1 MNNTPH
7 FDSWLDRNDPDRER
21 KASSDPT
28 QLRPMDVALLDA
40 FCAGRDAQT
49 EQLEKSA
56 AYWYQECSAAQVK
69 QQVLEHQ
76 CEAFLKR
83 VHRWMWTSAVLAGVL
98 LVSVI
103 LWKVL

>member
-1 MNNTPH
+1 MA
-7 FDSWLDRNDPDRER
+7 DIRYSDADREWFNR
-21 KASSDPT
+21 NVPEGEPT
-28 QLRPMDVALLDA
+28 LARELGLLDA
-40 FCAGRDAQT
+40 YCAGRDAQI
-49 EQLEKSA
+49 EEANRSA

-83 VHRWMWTSAVLAGVL
+83 VHRWMWTSAILAAVL
-98 LVSVI
+98 LISAI